1 MTYLRRL
8 SGSLFSD
15 LIHENPVA
23 YFIKP
28 LHGESLKSDFS
39 VDVREKNGVYI
50 IHAELPGVKKEDVDV
65 SIDGDCFTISAE
77 IEQYDQ
83 KSQDEKI
90 IQSERYFG
98 SVSRTI
104 RLPMEID
111 KAASKAHFENGVLE
125 LILTKEKKIGGK
137 KLEIN

>member
-39 VDVREKNGVYI
+39 VDVREKNGAYI